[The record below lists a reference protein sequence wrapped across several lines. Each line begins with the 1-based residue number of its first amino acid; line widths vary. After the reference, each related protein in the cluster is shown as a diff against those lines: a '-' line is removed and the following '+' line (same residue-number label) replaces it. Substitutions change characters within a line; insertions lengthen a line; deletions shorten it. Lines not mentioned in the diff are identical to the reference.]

1 MITREKIFLPLA
13 PSLHANHHMR
23 CISSSLRVLLRDP
36 MCRRKQFEPVWGL
49 VALDEFENAVESC
62 ARFGARLEEGASLI
76 ESTGN

>member
-1 MITREKIFLPLA
+1 
-13 PSLHANHHMR
+13 
-23 CISSSLRVLLRDP
+23 